1 MLREKKK
8 KLLSISLVRKII
20 SPESQRAALG
30 VWSFFYV
37 TEIGIIFPLIKKEGA
52 NCCSAV

>member
-1 MLREKKK
+1 MLREKK